1 MNVRQSD
8 ATFNPQEHLNGIDI
22 TMSDGEPIYANQMA
36 HPWRAGKTYSLLL
49 HFAGKTCP
57 FQVTIQK
64 SPIRSV
70 SVAPLKLLQ
79 GENQYESYDIN
90 DFGNEEKYMEY
101 GVWPNECSVQ
111 LSDGSMISGSRY
123 EVFRKLEEKYTGMYD
138 GMINEPQTVS
148 DQRANHQWGIG
159 EHVAFTGILGVLA
172 PGSVTITPNPISSVT
187 AIPVTVKAFTHGGP
201 GFVWDETVGAW
212 QEDSSWYEYNLFDIV
227 QVRVVYKDGTVKTGL
242 LSEFSFDSNDGPIS
256 CYDPQ
261 SKDTPW
267 GIGKHTVEVD
277 FVGFHVTAEIT
288 IVS

>member
-1 MNVRQSD
+1 
-8 ATFNPQEHLNGIDI
+8 
-22 TMSDGEPIYANQMA
+22 
-36 HPWRAGKTYSLLL
+36 
-49 HFAGKTCP
+49 
-57 FQVTIQK
+57 
-64 SPIRSV
+64 
-70 SVAPLKLLQ
+70 
-79 GENQYESYDIN
+79 
-90 DFGNEEKYMEY
+90 
-101 GVWPNECSVQ
+101 
-111 LSDGSMISGSRY
+111 
-123 EVFRKLEEKYTGMYD
+123 MYD

-212 QEDSSWYEYNLFDIV
+212 QED
-227 QVRVVYKDGTVKTGL
+227 GTVKTGL